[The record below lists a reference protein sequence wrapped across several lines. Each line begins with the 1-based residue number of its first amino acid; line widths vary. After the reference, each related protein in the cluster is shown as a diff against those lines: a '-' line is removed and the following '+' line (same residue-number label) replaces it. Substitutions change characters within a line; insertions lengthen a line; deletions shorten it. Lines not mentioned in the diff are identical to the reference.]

1 MIFANY
7 ILKCA
12 DARSADEISEILS
25 MVIRRVQYSRGCI
38 QSELWKSKDNYKFMV
53 SEIWKTKT
61 DFDRYVNS
69 TLFKR
74 LLAAME
80 MSSEKP
86 EIKISESENIRGI
99 ELIEEVMK
107 PVGIIPD

>member
-12 DARSADEISEILS
+12 DARSADDVSEILN
-25 MVIRRVQYSRGCI
+25 MVIRRVHFSRGCI
-38 QSELWKSKDNYKFMV
+38 QSELWKSKDNYKYMV
-53 SEIWKTKT
+53 SEIWKTKA
-61 DFDRYVNS
+61 DFDHHVNS

-74 LLAAME
+74 LLAAIE

-86 EIKISESENIRGI
+86 EIRISECENVRGI
-99 ELIEEVMK
+99 ELIEESMK
-107 PVGIIPD
+107 PLENLT

>member
-7 ILKCA
+7 IIRCA
-12 DARSADEISEILS
+12 DAKSAGEVSEILN
-25 MVIRRVQYSRGCI
+25 MVIRRVQYSPGCI
-38 QSELWKSKDNYKFMV
+38 QTEFWKSKDRYKFMV
-53 SEIWKTKT
+53 FEIWKTKP
-61 DFDRYVNS
+61 DYDRYVNS

-86 EIKISESENIRGI
+86 EIQISECENIRGI
-99 ELIEEVMK
+99 ELIEEILIKKEV
-107 PVGIIPD
+107 